1 MHKAI
6 VIAAYI
12 TTAIVYIIKTAPAT
26 PAEPPTPS
34 TYPLAG
40 VVVQVDHAADLVTFR
55 TGSGQLYAL
64 TGADDWMTGDIIAC
78 TMSDNAT
85 PNDITDDHILDYR
98 YSGYVN

>member
-12 TTAIVYIIKTAPAT
+12 TTAIVYIIKTSPTT
-26 PAEPPTPS
+26 PAEPPAPS

-64 TGADDWMTGDIIAC
+64 TGTDDWMTGDIIAC